1 MTYIQPGKRR
11 GASRPPPS
19 VTWCPKAQGGTDDE
33 GNLQA
38 ICAYCH
44 KANLRR
50 QSLRRHPG
58 GNLPPG
64 SRGSGRKARPLHN
77 GVRPHL
83 RDSSPI
89 DSSPID

>member
-1 MTYIQPGKRR
+1 MHSRTTTKSTQAPHTARSHARSRHPRR
-11 GASRPPPS
+11 G
-19 VTWCPKAQGGTDDE
+19 PKAQGGTDDE

-64 SRGSGRKARPLHN
+64 SRGSGRKRYNCP
-77 GVRPHL
+77 PF
-83 RDSSPI
+83 
-89 DSSPID
+89 